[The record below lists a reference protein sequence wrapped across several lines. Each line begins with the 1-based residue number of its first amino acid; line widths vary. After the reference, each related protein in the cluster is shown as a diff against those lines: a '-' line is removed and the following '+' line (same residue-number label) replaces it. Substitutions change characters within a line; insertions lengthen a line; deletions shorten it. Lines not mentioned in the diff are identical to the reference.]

1 MTVGTDC
8 AGTVILPFL
17 AFNDGPKLAVK
28 SLQLTANINRLF
40 HRLKMLPA
48 NLHTRPNFFFF
59 FPYLIFYFS
68 HYLLYCI
75 HYFIHVFCTE
85 IETLDEHDFLSFKM
99 KLLKRL
105 HDDTLIGTSV
115 DLIT

>member
-59 FPYLIFYFS
+59 FPVPDFLLFTLFTVLHS
-68 HYLLYCI
+68 LLYTCI
-75 HYFIHVFCTE
+75 LYIN
-85 IETLDEHDFLSFKM
+85 
-99 KLLKRL
+99 
-105 HDDTLIGTSV
+105 
-115 DLIT
+115 

>member
-59 FPYLIFYFS
+59 FFIPDFFTFHII
-68 HYLLYCI
+68 YCI
-75 HYFIHVFCTE
+75 AFITLYMYFVH
-85 IETLDEHDFLSFKM
+85 
-99 KLLKRL
+99 KLKL
-105 HDDTLIGTSV
+105 
-115 DLIT
+115 